1 MTANPPGFGEN
12 MSRYL
17 VTSALPYA
25 NGPSHLGHLA
35 GAYLPA
41 DIYVRFLRM
50 LEEDV
55 IYICGTDEHGVPITI
70 RAEQLGITPREAVDT
85 YHEVISRDFQR
96 FGISFDNFSRTE
108 TKEHYEFAQEVFL
121 ELLEKGHILEKSM
134 KQFHCDRCDRFL
146 PDRYVGGTCP
156 QCGSAG
162 ARGDQCDACGSWLEA
177 LELVEPVCSI
187 CGSTPLVRETT
198 HWFLRLDEF
207 QDWLVEWL
215 AGHDDWKGNVLNYC
229 RGWMDEGLRERAIT
243 RDLDWGVPVPV
254 EGAEGKVLYVWFEAL
269 LGYVSS
275 TREYFAGRGDP
286 DGWKKY
292 WLDPETRLVQFI
304 GKDNIVFHAVIQP
317 AVLHGLGNYILPW
330 NIPANEYLNIKGEKF
345 STSRGTAIWLKDYLA
360 HFPPDPMRY
369 ALAINAPENR
379 DTDFS
384 WDEFRV
390 RNNELADVFGNF
402 INRTMKFAHRT
413 FDGRV
418 PEPGEPGEAEERL
431 MRSAAAARDEM
442 EELMR
447 TFSLKAACHRVMEL
461 AREGNRYFDQSQ
473 PWKTSRTDIGECAT
487 CIYYSLQFADALR
500 ILFNPFVPFTVEKTG
515 VMLGRESLLW
525 KEAGGENLK
534 PGHELGKPVILL
546 EKLESGFEKA
556 IRSESGQEDEPK
568 LPEVKE
574 TVSFDEFMKMDMRV
588 GLVREVHDVQG
599 ADKLYRLLVDMG
611 DHTRQLVAGLK
622 PYYSAD
628 EMKGRK
634 VVVMVNLQPVKLMGV
649 ESNGMVLASDDGKG
663 GVHLLT
669 PAADASPGDGI
680 H

>member
-1 MTANPPGFGEN
+1 

-50 LEEDV
+50 LGEDV

-70 RAEQLGITPREAVDT
+70 RAEQLGITPREAVDK
-85 YHEVISRDFQR
+85 YHEIISRDFQR

-108 TKEHYEFAQEVFL
+108 TKEHYEFARQVFL
-121 ELLEKGHILEKSM
+121 ELLEKGHIVEKSM
-134 KQFHCDRCDRFL
+134 KQFHCDRCHRFL

-156 QCGSAG
+156 KCGSAD
-162 ARGDQCDACGSWLEA
+162 ARGDQCDACGSWLDA
-177 LELVEPVCSI
+177 LELVDPVCSI
-187 CGSTPLVRETT
+187 CGSTPLVRDTT

-317 AVLHGLGNYILPW
+317 AVLHGLGGYVLPW

-345 STSRGTAIWLKDYLA
+345 STSKGTAIWLKDYLA

-447 TFSLKAACHRVMEL
+447 GFSLKAACHRVMEL

-473 PWKTSRTDIGECAT
+473 PWKTSRTDKRECAT

-500 ILFNPFVPFTVEKTG
+500 ILFNPFVPFTAEKTG
-515 VMLGRESLLW
+515 GMLGRDSLLW
-525 KEAGGENLK
+525 KEAGEENLK
-534 PGHELGKPVILL
+534 PGHRLGKPEILL
-546 EKLESGFEKA
+546 EKLEEGFEKV
-556 IRSESGQEDEPK
+556 IRSENGQEDEAE

-574 TVSFDEFMKMDMRV
+574 TVSFDEFMKMDLRV
-588 GLVREVHDVQG
+588 GLVREVHDIKG

-663 GVHLLT
+663 GVHLLS
-669 PAADASPGDGI
+669 PADEAGPGDGI